1 MTGFVA
7 VFDLGKTNRKLVV
20 FDPSGKVVAERFEPN
35 APLEPDAKWPYL
47 QLDTEGAWAFLIRAL
62 KSVAA
67 EFPIEAI
74 SVTTHGASCALVTDD
89 GLALPPM
96 DYEFDGFAPV
106 DAEYDSLRPPFEET
120 LSALMP
126 RGLNA
131 GRMAFYSQRVFPEAF
146 ARATAFLTYP
156 QYWTWR
162 LSGVRA
168 IEVTSIGAHTDLWR
182 PREGRLSSMVEK
194 LGWTHLMPPLRRGWE
209 TLGPIRPEVA
219 AATGLPPDVRVV
231 CGAHDSNASLV
242 PHLIARTEPFTVLST
257 GTWVIIMAVGGTG
270 PLHPERDMLANV
282 DVRGVPVPTGRFM
295 GGREFSILSGDARG
309 EPSPA
314 DIAALIASGAMALPD
329 FARQGGPFMG
339 KTGRIVG
346 SAPETPQGKVALAT
360 LYSALMSAYVL
371 DLLQAPGDLIVEGG
385 FNRSPAFA
393 ATLAGLMPGRNIVV
407 APTSG
412 AAAGA
417 AMLANWNAKREPPR
431 LSAAER
437 WEIPGLAAYASEWR
451 RLAEAA

>member
-1 MTGFVA
+1 
-7 VFDLGKTNRKLVV
+7 
-20 FDPSGKVVAERFEPN
+20 
-35 APLEPDAKWPYL
+35 
-47 QLDTEGAWAFLIRAL
+47 
-62 KSVAA
+62 
-67 EFPIEAI
+67 
-74 SVTTHGASCALVTDD
+74 
-89 GLALPPM
+89 M

-106 DAEYDSLRPPFEET
+106 DAEYDLLRPPFEET

-242 PHLIARTEPFTVLST
+242 PHLIARTDPFTVLST

>member
-20 FDPSGKVVAERFEPN
+20 FDEAGKAVVERFEPN
-35 APLEPDAKWPYL
+35 APLEPDAQWPYL

-62 KSVAA
+62 KSVAT
-67 EFPIEAI
+67 EFSIEAI
-74 SVTTHGASCALVTDD
+74 SVTTHGASCALVTDN
-89 GLALPPM
+89 GLALPPI

-131 GRMAFYSQRVFPEAF
+131 GRLAFYSQRMFPAAF
-146 ARATAFLTYP
+146 ARARALLTYP

-182 PREGRLSSMVEK
+182 PLEGRLSSMVER

-209 TLGPIRPEVA
+209 TLGLIRPEVA
-219 AATGLPPDVRVV
+219 AATGLRSDIRVV

-270 PLHPERDMLANV
+270 PLYPERDMIANV

-295 GGREFSILSGDARG
+295 GGREFSTLSGDARG
-309 EPSPA
+309 EPGPA
-314 DIAALIASGAMALPD
+314 DLAALIASGAMALPD

-346 SAPETPQGKVALAT
+346 PAPETPQGKVALAT
-360 LYSALMSAYVL
+360 LYCALMSAYVL

-393 ATLAGLMPGRNIVV
+393 ATLAGLMPGRNVVV

-417 AMLANWNAKREPPR
+417 AMLADWNAKREPPR
-431 LSAAER
+431 LSPAER
-437 WEIPGLAAYASEWR
+437 WEIPGLAAYAAEWR